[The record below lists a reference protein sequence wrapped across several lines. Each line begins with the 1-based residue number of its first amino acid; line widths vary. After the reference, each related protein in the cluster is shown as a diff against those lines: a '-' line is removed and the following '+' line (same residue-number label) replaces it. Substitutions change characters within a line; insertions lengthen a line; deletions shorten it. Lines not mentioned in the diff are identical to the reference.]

1 MSLELSG
8 YVTNSGREIDRATR
22 LATQDGFATSLEG
35 TFYLGE
41 PALASSTNRSE
52 VFGAEAASRCR
63 PERRTETPAQ
73 HRCTEY
79 ACRAV
84 VSPAADSRLEV
95 LNDHELVAMDPR
107 RDDHQQ
113 ECGQWGTEPVPDVG
127 RVPRPNCW
135 TLLLTHSGYTIIAVA
150 LGLPSWRGVQ
160 RVQSRPPAPRATAI
174 RVLASS
180 AAGANSAGPTRNR
193 LGRTRRCRPSPTP

>member
-1 MSLELSG
+1 MPFGAHWGPRQLPDGIGHRKPLMHEKARGGAGSRGSCGRCRKLAATIRYSESEYYAAELMSLELSG
-8 YVTNSGREIDRATR
+8 YVTNSGRVIGRATR

-84 VSPAADSRLEV
+84 APPAADSRL
-95 LNDHELVAMDPR
+95 
-107 RDDHQQ
+107 
-113 ECGQWGTEPVPDVG
+113 GGT
-127 RVPRPNCW
+127 
-135 TLLLTHSGYTIIAVA
+135 
-150 LGLPSWRGVQ
+150 Q
-160 RVQSRPPAPRATAI
+160 
-174 RVLASS
+174 
-180 AAGANSAGPTRNR
+180 
-193 LGRTRRCRPSPTP
+193 